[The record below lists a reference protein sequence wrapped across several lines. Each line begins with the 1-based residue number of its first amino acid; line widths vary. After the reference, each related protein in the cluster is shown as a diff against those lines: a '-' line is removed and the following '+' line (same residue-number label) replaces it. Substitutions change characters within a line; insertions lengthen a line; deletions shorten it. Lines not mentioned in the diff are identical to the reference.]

1 MKITR
6 ATIPILAT
14 ALFGAALLAGC
25 DTAESDWQKAV
36 ALNTEAGFQDFLTH
50 HPTGAHSQ
58 DAKDRIQS
66 LEDEQAWADAQ
77 KAGTN
82 DGFQQYLT
90 KEPNGKHAD
99 EAHTQITAL
108 DRAAAWKSAQ
118 TANTEQSLQDF
129 IQKYNQGAEVDQ
141 AKAQLQKLQ
150 TEKYR
155 VQLGT
160 FKDDK
165 AAEKA
170 RADLQ
175 TKFGN
180 DIHDLVVIPPSGSS
194 KQHEVSSAPLTEEDA
209 KALCAKLKKAHQRC
223 EVVKR

>member
-14 ALFGAALLAGC
+14 ALFGAALLVGC

-50 HPTGAHSQ
+50 HPTGEHSQ
-58 DAKDRIQS
+58 DAKNRIQA
-66 LEDEQAWADAQ
+66 LEDDQAWADAQ
-77 KAGTN
+77 KAGTT
-82 DGFQQYLT
+82 DGYQQYLT
-90 KEPNGKHAD
+90 KEPNGKHLD
-99 EAHTQITAL
+99 EAHTQVTAL
-108 DRAAAWKSAQ
+108 ERAAAWKTAQ
-118 TANTEQSLQDF
+118 AANTEQALHDF
-129 IQKYNQGAEVDQ
+129 IQKYSQGPEVDQ

-180 DIHDLVVIPPSGSS
+180 DIHDIVVIPPSGSS
-194 KQHEVSSAPLTEEDA
+194 KQHEVGSGPMTEEDA